1 MDETEEGPLSE
12 RSWSVART
20 TENTVLRPRCT
31 FTVPMSLPSVSVVRP
46 SLGAMEVLFESHQRT
61 ALRVGKNLGH
71 CTIVKP
77 LKHPIQDERC
87 G

>member
-1 MDETEEGPLSE
+1 MTGRRCVINSAAFAGMDETEEGPLSE

-46 SLGAMEVLFESHQRT
+46 SLGCDGGP
-61 ALRVGKNLGH
+61 LRVTSARH
-71 CTIVKP
+71 
-77 LKHPIQDERC
+77 
-87 G
+87 